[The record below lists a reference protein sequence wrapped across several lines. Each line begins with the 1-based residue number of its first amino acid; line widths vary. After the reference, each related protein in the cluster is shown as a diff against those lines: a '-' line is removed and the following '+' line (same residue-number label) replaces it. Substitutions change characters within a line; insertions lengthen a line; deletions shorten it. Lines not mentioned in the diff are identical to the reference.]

1 MALILKH
8 PNNKPPFIGIG
19 FSSEHALKGQ
29 NMHAEIVEKYHEA
42 MYEVH
47 IEHTPGSLNLRLKTK
62 TPCRFEMAFLFW

>member
-1 MALILKH
+1 
-8 PNNKPPFIGIG
+8 
-19 FSSEHALKGQ
+19 
-29 NMHAEIVEKYHEA
+29 MHAEIVEKYADA